1 MRAARFAIVA
11 LVAAALPACSRS
23 PGLFSEQNARAHVNM
38 LADTIGSRPSG
49 TRANALARAY
59 VIDQLKQYGF
69 EVRVQETDA
78 RRRDHGITARVS
90 NIIAVLAGQRA
101 EAIGLLS
108 HVDSVAEGP
117 GAGDDAL
124 GVAVAL
130 ESARSLAAQRDRVWS
145 LFVIV
150 TDGEEH
156 GLMGAAALVGERDV
170 TDRLRAYLNVES
182 IGSGGVPVLFET
194 GPGNG
199 WLTDAWARNA
209 PHPRGGSYAI
219 EIYKRL
225 PNDTDF
231 SIIKT
236 QDIPGLNFA
245 AVGDSYAY
253 HTPRDSADRLSPLTI
268 RTMGEN
274 AVAIVNALQRVDIT
288 RRVPADHTF
297 FDIAGTV
304 AVSYGPA
311 VATGI
316 AVVGIFLGLLAWAR
330 VLRES
335 LRSSGF
341 FRWLLVAFWTLLAA
355 VAAVAAAVG
364 AVWLLRAAR
373 EVYHPWY
380 AYPGRLIA
388 LMLASGTAAGW
399 ALARAGRLL
408 PARAHGARHPAIT
421 WSLTLP
427 LWITLAGAALWFA
440 PSAAYLWTIPLLV
453 AGALLASVPPSRDG
467 AVRAAS
473 ILVLA
478 VTGTLWLRETAEL
491 LRFVVAVMGRMPIVT
506 PVFIYPAL
514 LACSAAMVA
523 PPLLAAVAPSKPL
536 LRPSILTTF
545 LLAAIAVTA
554 GLAYA
559 APGYTREQPL
569 RRYARVLQEAAG
581 TSAIWEV
588 GSVEPGLDLA
598 EGAPSG
604 FAPAADPAPV
614 SVPWGRLSYP
624 FVFRTTTMPL
634 GPPPARVAGFTTNVV
649 DQGTEASINVIPQEQ
664 GVSISFVLPPG
675 LAPARSNLPGRQ
687 RGGRWVATF
696 IAPPPEG
703 VTWRGSFAKV
713 GPEALAAIQVTAW
726 QPWGTRP
733 PPWLPQEHAVWAGGA
748 TWVLPMLPPL
758 AATVPL
764 R

>member
-1 MRAARFAIVA
+1 
-11 LVAAALPACSRS
+11 
-23 PGLFSEQNARAHVNM
+23 M

-59 VIDQLKQYGF
+59 VVDQLKQSGF

-78 RRRDHGITARVS
+78 RRREHGLTARVS
-90 NIIAVLAGQRA
+90 NIIGVLAGQRQ

-130 ESARSLAAQRDRVWS
+130 ETARVVSAQRDRPWS
-145 LFVIV
+145 LFVII
-150 TDGEEH
+150 TDGEEY

-170 TDRLRAYLNVES
+170 TDRLRAYINVES

-199 WLTDAWARNA
+199 WLTAAWARNA

-231 SIIKT
+231 SILKT

-253 HTPRDSADRLSPLTI
+253 HTPRDSAARLSPLTI
-268 RTMGEN
+268 RAMGEN

-288 RRVPADHTF
+288 QRAAADHTF
-297 FDIAGTV
+297 FDVGGTV

-311 VATGI
+311 VSTGI
-316 AVVGIFLGLLAWAR
+316 AVSALILGLLAWVR

-335 LRSSGF
+335 IRTSGF
-341 FRWLLVAFWTLLAA
+341 WRWLLVALWT
-355 VAAVAAAVG
+355 AVAAAVACGTMVG
-364 AVWLLRAAR
+364 AVWLLRVAR

-380 AYPGRLIA
+380 AHPGRLMRA
-388 LMLASGTAAGW
+388 AASSPARLRAGPSRGPAGCFRRGPTAPGIRRSPGASRCRSGSRSPPERSGSLPPPPTCGRSRLLAAG
-399 ALARAGRLL
+399 L
-408 PARAHGARHPAIT
+408 
-421 WSLTLP
+421 
-427 LWITLAGAALWFA
+427 
-440 PSAAYLWTIPLLV
+440 LLV
-453 AGALLASVPPSRDG
+453 LTPPSRDTL
-467 AVRAAS
+467 VRAAS
-473 ILVLA
+473 IVVLA
-478 VTGTLWLRETAEL
+478 VAGTLWLREAVEL
-491 LRFVVAVMGRMPIVT
+491 IRFVVTVMGRFPIIT

-514 LACSAAMVA
+514 IACTAAMVA
-523 PPLLAAVAPSKPL
+523 PPLIAAIAPSRPL
-536 LRPSILTTF
+536 LRPSILTTVL
-545 LLAAIAVTA
+545 LLATAITA

-559 APGYTREQPL
+559 APGYTPERPL
-569 RRYARVLQEAAG
+569 RRHARVIQEATG
-581 TSAIWEV
+581 TNAIWEV

-598 EGAPSG
+598 EGAPTG
-604 FAPAADPAPV
+604 FAPAGDAAPV
-614 SVPWGRLSYP
+614 SVPWRQLSYP
-624 FVFRTTTMPL
+624 FVFRTTGIAI
-634 GPPPARVAGFTTNVV
+634 GPPPARVAGFTTNVL
-649 DQGTEASINVIPQEQ
+649 DQGTEASISVIPQEP
-664 GVSISFVLPPG
+664 GVSVSFVLPAG
-675 LAPARSNLPGRQ
+675 LVPARSNLPGRSV
-687 RGGRWVATF
+687 GGRWVATF
-696 IAPPPEG
+696 AATPPEG
-703 VTWRGSFAKV
+703 INWRGSFAKV
-713 GPEALAAIQVTAW
+713 GPDALGAIQVTAW
-726 QPWGTRP
+726 QAWGTRP
-733 PPWLPQEHAVWAGGA
+733 PPWLPQERAAWTGGA